1 MSLQSKV
8 VVITGASSGIGADT
22 AKLLSEE
29 GATVILTAR
38 SLNKLEA
45 VGSQLQGLHKIF
57 QLDVTNDEQVA
68 SVFSQIY
75 EQFGRVDVLINN
87 AGYGVFEYCEQTS
100 MDEYEDMMDVNYLG
114 LVRCTK
120 AVLPHMKASRSGR
133 IVNVASIAGKIAT
146 AKSTSY
152 TATKHAVL
160 GFTNALRQEVRSYG
174 ISVSSINPGPIDTPF
189 FELADPTGHY
199 VNNVKWMML
208 KPEVVAKAIVKAAR
222 TGKPETNMPRLA
234 SIGTKLYH
242 LFPRIADAVSYR
254 MLNKK

>member
-8 VVITGASSGIGADT
+8 VVITGASSGIGAAA
-22 AKLLSEE
+22 AKMLSEE

-38 SLNKLEA
+38 SVSKLEA
-45 VGSQLQGLHKIF
+45 VGTQLQGLHKLY
-57 QLDVTNDEQVA
+57 QLDVTNNEQVA
-68 SVFSQIY
+68 SVFAQIY
-75 EQFGRVDVLINN
+75 EQFGQVDVLINN
-87 AGYGVFEYCEQTS
+87 AGYGMFEFCEETS
-100 MDEYEDMMDVNYLG
+100 IQQFEAMMDVNYLG
-114 LVRCTK
+114 LVRCTQ
-120 AVLPHMKASRSGR
+120 AVLPHMKARRSGR
-133 IVNVASIAGKIAT
+133 IVNIASLAGKIGT
-146 AKSTSY
+146 AKSTAY

-199 VNNVKWMML
+199 VNNVRWMML
-208 KPEVVAKAIVKAAR
+208 KPEVVAKAMVKAAK
-222 TGKPETNMPRLA
+222 TGKPETNLPKLA
-234 SIGTKLYH
+234 GIGTKLYQ

>member
-8 VVITGASSGIGADT
+8 VVITGASSGIGAVA

-29 GATVILTAR
+29 GATVILAAR
-38 SLNKLEA
+38 SLSKLEA
-45 VGSQLQGLHKIF
+45 VAAQLRGLHKLF
-57 QLDVTNDEQVA
+57 QLDVTDSEQVT

-75 EQFGRVDVLINN
+75 EQFGQVDVLINN
-87 AGYGVFEYCEQTS
+87 AGYGVFEYCEDTS
-100 MDEYEDMMDVNYLG
+100 IDQYETMMNVNYLG
-114 LVRCTK
+114 IVRCTQ
-120 AVLPHMKASRSGR
+120 AVLPHMKAKRSGR
-133 IVNVASIAGKIAT
+133 IVNIASIAGKIGT
-146 AKSTSY
+146 AKSTAY

-160 GFTNALRQEVRSYG
+160 GFTNALRQELRPYG

-208 KPEVVAKAIVKAAR
+208 KPEVVAKAIVKAAK
-222 TGKPETNMPRLA
+222 TGKPETNLPRLA
-234 SIGTKLYH
+234 AVGTKLYQ